1 MVHRIPN
8 YRGTLA
14 MARKTEANSGNTE
27 FFFNLADN
35 FQLSA
40 DDKND
45 GYAVFGEVVYGME
58 AMDEISVMPTVVSS
72 GMKILKE
79 LVPFNVY
86 YEKDYQK
93 LNN

>member
-1 MVHRIPN
+1 
-8 YRGTLA
+8 
-14 MARKTEANSGNTE
+14 MARKAESNSGNTE

-35 FQLSA
+35 FHLSP
-40 DDKND
+40 DENSD

-58 AMDEISVMPTVVSS
+58 VMDEVSVMPTVVSS
-72 GMKILKE
+72 GMKVLKE

-93 LNN
+93 QNNANNS